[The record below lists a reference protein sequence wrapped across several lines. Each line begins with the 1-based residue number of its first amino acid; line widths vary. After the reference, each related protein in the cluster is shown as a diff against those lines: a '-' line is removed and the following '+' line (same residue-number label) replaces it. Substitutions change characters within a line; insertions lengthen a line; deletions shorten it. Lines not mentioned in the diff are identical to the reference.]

1 MGAFLGASSVLP
13 SSTGLSVFIGTYV
26 VQYVHVCRL
35 ARENLHLVQLSQ
47 PHLSPSMQYVNWPF
61 APYFPF
67 RNKSKQDFRFDTMHL
82 TKFIQKTI

>member
-13 SSTGLSVFIGTYV
+13 SSTGLSVCYLCS
-26 VQYVHVCRL
+26 YNVHVCRL